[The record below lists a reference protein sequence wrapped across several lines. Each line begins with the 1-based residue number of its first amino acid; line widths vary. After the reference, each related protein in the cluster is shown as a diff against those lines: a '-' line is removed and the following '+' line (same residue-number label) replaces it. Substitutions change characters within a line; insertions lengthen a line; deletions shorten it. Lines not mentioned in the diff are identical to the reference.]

1 MTENLGKTLRG
12 YRLVERVGV
21 GATGAVYRAQPL
33 MGGEDVA
40 IKLIQP
46 AFANRPDYVR
56 RFESEAQL
64 SARLSHPNILP
75 LMDYW
80 RDAEGAYLIMRLLP
94 GTLRGEIG
102 RYPNGLPLE
111 RALRLLQQIAG
122 ALAQAHGLGIVHC
135 DVKPSNIL
143 LDDRGTPYLADF
155 GVAQAAA
162 EAIKASEIPL
172 GSPLYAA
179 PEQIQGR
186 ALTPQSDQYSLAI
199 MLYEM
204 LTGQPPFQADDAA
217 ALLTLHVQEPLP
229 PLGARAPWLPVA
241 LDLVLARAAAKDPG
255 RRYASVEEFAADFA
269 RVAHSV
275 QESPLTGMLGVEQP
289 YPGLRP
295 FNRAQAPFYF
305 GREAIVEQ
313 ALKRMQ
319 PGPLASLALLS
330 GPRGGGAS
338 SLLEAGIVPALAQ
351 GRVAGAARWHLRRWQ
366 PPEAEALAG
375 LAAVLASLPGAP
387 EAEEI
392 AQGLVQKQAH
402 LGEMVERWLPLEDGL
417 ALLIDDLTPL
427 LRAVNDAEAQR
438 VLLLLRAGGASR
450 LRVVAV
456 LPAEYIGQALAST
469 ALAPAL
475 REALVL
481 LPALTPEEI
490 ERAVTGPAK
499 RLGVE
504 VERDFVAAVQAAM
517 RGVPDP
523 LPRMQFALAAAFA
536 VREGPQLNLG
546 HLLRVGGLEH
556 AIERAA
562 EAAYARLTPA
572 EQRALPLLVRAF
584 FGADGCTRRLDPAS
598 LAALEAQQPGVA
610 GAAEAMLN
618 LGLMRE
624 EGGLLQCASPAVL
637 RAWPRLAGW
646 HDEAIHREIYALRQR
661 ERTQT
666 RRASIYAGMFF
677 FTVLALV
684 VAVLLL
690 GAARRGDGRNAVA
703 AQTEGLLT
711 VRDPLSESARL
722 AEAATQAQAV
732 GRRGLALALAFTA
745 LDYSPAAEEAYDVT
759 ARLLGLERELTPDAR
774 RWQAALQAAAEYRAL
789 NCEERLFYRVMPLCG
804 PGGASP

>member
-1 MTENLGKTLRG
+1 MTENLGKMVRG

-21 GATGAVYRAQPL
+21 GATGAVYRAQSL

-40 IKLIQP
+40 IKMIQP

-64 SARLSHPNILP
+64 SARLNHPNILS

-80 RDAEGAYLIMRLLP
+80 RDAEGAYLITRLLP
-94 GTLRGEIG
+94 GTLRGEIA
-102 RYPNGLPLE
+102 RYPNGLALE

-122 ALAQAHGLGIVHC
+122 ALAQAHGLGIIHR

-155 GVAQAAA
+155 GVAQAAD
-162 EAIKASEIPL
+162 EASKAGEIPL

-217 ALLTLHVQEPLP
+217 ALLKLHMQEPLP

-241 LDLVLARAAAKDPG
+241 LDLVLARAAAKDPA

-269 RVAHSV
+269 RVAYSTR
-275 QESPLTGMLGVEQP
+275 EEPLAGMLGIEQP

-295 FNRAQAPFYF
+295 FSRAQAPFYF
-305 GREAIVEQ
+305 GRETIVEQ
-313 ALKRMQ
+313 VLKRMQ
-319 PGPLASLALLS
+319 PGPLASLVLLS

-338 SLLEAGIVPALAQ
+338 SLIEAGIVPALAQ
-351 GRVAGAARWHLRRWQ
+351 GRVAGAERWHLRRWQ
-366 PPEAEALAG
+366 PPDGQAVAALAA
-375 LAAVLASLPGAP
+375 LLASLPGAP
-387 EAEEI
+387 EAQEI
-392 AQGLVQKQAH
+392 AQGLAQKQAH
-402 LGEMVERWLPLEDGL
+402 LGELVERWLALEEGL
-417 ALLIDDLTPL
+417 ALLIDDLAPL
-427 LRAVNDAEAQR
+427 LRAVDDAEAQR

-456 LPAEYIGQALAST
+456 LPAELIGQALAST
-469 ALAPAL
+469 GLAPAL

-490 ERAVTGPAK
+490 ERAIVGPAQ
-499 RLGVE
+499 RLGIE
-504 VERDFVAAVQAAM
+504 VERDFVAAAQAAM
-517 RGVPDP
+517 RTVPDP

-536 VREGPQLNLG
+536 VREGPRLNLG
-546 HLLRVGGLEH
+546 HLLRVGGLEG
-556 AIERAA
+556 AIEQAA
-562 EAAYARLTPA
+562 EATYGKLSAA

-584 FGADGCTRRLDPAS
+584 FGADGCTRRLDEAS

-610 GAAEAMLN
+610 GAAAAMLH

-646 HDEAIHREIYALRQR
+646 HDEAIHRETYALRQR

-666 RRASIYAGMFF
+666 RRASVYAGMLF
-677 FTVLALV
+677 FTLLALV
-684 VAVLLL
+684 MAVLLL
-690 GAARRGDGRNAVA
+690 GEARRGDRREAEA
-703 AQTEGLLT
+703 LRIEGLPT

-722 AEAATQAQAV
+722 AQAAAQAQAA

-745 LDYSPAAEEAYDVT
+745 LDYSPAAGAAYDV
-759 ARLLGLERELTPDAR
+759 AAMLLGFDRELTPDAR
-774 RWQAALQAAAEYRAL
+774 RGQAALQAAAEYRAL
-789 NCEERLFYRVMPLCG
+789 NCEERLFYRVMPLCL
-804 PGGASP
+804 PGEVSP